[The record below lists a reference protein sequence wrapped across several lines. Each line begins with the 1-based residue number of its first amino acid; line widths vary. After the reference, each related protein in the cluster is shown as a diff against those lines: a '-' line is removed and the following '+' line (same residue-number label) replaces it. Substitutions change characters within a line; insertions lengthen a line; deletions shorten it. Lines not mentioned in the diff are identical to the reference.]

1 MFRPYSQDQMFLLPP
16 SLKDFVDE
24 GHPAHVINDLVDKL
38 DLTILEKRYGV
49 MGQPAHVPRLMLK
62 VILYGYSVGLFSSR
76 KWMQACQENLAF
88 KFLAGMEQPS
98 YRTFIEF
105 LQRHQEDLPVVFY
118 ETVKLARALGLVRFA
133 NIALDGTKIKANTSK
148 HKAMSYGRIQEE
160 EKKLKEEIAA
170 LLKKTEE
177 TDKEEDRIHGTES
190 DGYHVQD
197 ELARREERLKKI
209 EEAKAALEAR
219 EKKDHPGEP
228 IDAKKQISF
237 ADTEAR
243 CFSKKSDGTA
253 YVYNPQAAVDMDSQ
267 IIVENHIED
276 SVTDTAAAKPTLEN
290 LEKGVGESPDRLVA
304 DSAYGNVNTVEAC
317 QAREVTPVCATAR
330 EDDSSPMEERG
341 SKGLNAFSYD
351 FPTNTFRC
359 PHGVAFGFDHWRDD
373 GRYAIY
379 RNLGSTVCSCGGAA
393 LTGGG
398 QTLRVRKS
406 HLAQRELQHIM
417 ETHQDL
423 YRRRKCTIE
432 PVFGQIK
439 RGMGF
444 RQFLRRGLKNVG
456 GEWHM
461 VCAAFNLKKIAVR
474 MRIKKPSGVAAALN
488 NFFSH
493 GITTCTHLFK
503 LLVALINVQ
512 VVPTVRH
519 V

>member
-1 MFRPYSQDQMFLLPP
+1 MFRSYNQNQMFLLPP

-38 DLTILEKRYGV
+38 ELSVLEKRYGN
-49 MGQPAHVPRLMLK
+49 MGQPAHEPRMMLK

-105 LQRHQEDLPVVFY
+105 FQRHRDDLPAVFY

-148 HKAMSYGRIQEE
+148 HKAMSYGRMKEE

-170 LLKKTEE
+170 LLKKTQE
-177 TDKEEDRIHGTES
+177 TDHEEDGMYGADN
-190 DGYHVQD
+190 DGYHVNN

-209 EEAKAALEAR
+209 EEAKAALEDR

-228 IDAKKQISF
+228 IDPKKQISF

-243 CFSKKSDGTA
+243 CFSKKSDGTE
-253 YVYNPQAAVDMDSQ
+253 YVYNAQASVDMDSQ

-276 SVTDTAAAKPTLEN
+276 SVTDTAAVKPALEN
-290 LEKGVGESPDRLVA
+290 MKEGIGENPDHLVA

-317 QAREVTPVCATAR
+317 RTHEVTPVCATTR
-330 EDDSSPMEERG
+330 EDDLLHEKERG

-351 FPTNTFRC
+351 ATTNILRC
-359 PHGVAFGFDHWRDD
+359 PHDIGFRFDHWTDD
-373 GRYAIY
+373 GRYAVY
-379 RNLGSTVCSCGGAA
+379 KNLGDGICTCGGVA

-398 QTLRVRKS
+398 QTLRVRRS
-406 HLAQRELQHIM
+406 HLAQRELQHLMGI
-417 ETHQDL
+417 HRDL
-423 YRRRKCTIE
+423 YRRRKCTVE

-439 RGMGF
+439 RGIGF
-444 RQFLRRGLKNVG
+444 RQFLRRGLRNAG

-461 VCAAFNLKKIAVR
+461 VCTAFNLKKIGTLLRVKR
-474 MRIKKPSGVAAALN
+474 LN
-488 NFFSH
+488 GLTATLTSAFTRGNAH
-493 GITTCTHLFK
+493 CDHLFK
-503 LLVALINVQ
+503 LLTNLINVQ
-512 VVPTVRH
+512 VSPLGHCV
-519 V
+519 

>member
-1 MFRPYSQDQMFLLPP
+1 MFRFYSQDQMFLLPP

-24 GHPAHVINDLVDKL
+24 GHPAQVVNDLVEKL
-38 DLTILEKRYGV
+38 DLSVLEKRYGD
-49 MGQPAHVPRLMLK
+49 MGQPAHVPRMMLK

-105 LQRHQEDLPVVFY
+105 LQRHQDDLPAVFY

-148 HKAMSYGRIQEE
+148 HKAMSYGRMLEE

-170 LLKKTEE
+170 LLKKTQE
-177 TDKEEDRIHGTES
+177 TDLEEDRVYGADN
-190 DGYHVQD
+190 DGYHVKD
-197 ELARREERLKKI
+197 ELARRSERLKKI

-228 IDAKKQISF
+228 IDSKKQISF

-290 LEKGVGESPDRLVA
+290 LDKGVGESPDRLVA
-304 DSAYGNVNTVEAC
+304 DAAYGNVNTVEAC
-317 QAREVTPVCATAR
+317 HAHEVTPVCAITR
-330 EDDSSPMEERG
+330 ENDSSSVEERG

-351 FPTNTFRC
+351 LPTNTFLC
-359 PHGVAFGFDHWRDD
+359 PHGIGFEFDHRTDD
-373 GRYAIY
+373 GRYAVY
-379 RNLGSTVCSCGGAA
+379 RNVGNTVCSCGGAA

-417 ETHQDL
+417 ETHRDL
-423 YRRRKCTIE
+423 YRRRKCTVE

-439 RGMGF
+439 QGMGF
-444 RQFLRRGLKNVG
+444 RQFLRRGLKNAG
-456 GEWHM
+456 SEWHM
-461 VCAAFNLKKIAVR
+461 VCAAFNLKKI
-474 MRIKKPSGVAAALN
+474 GVLLRAKRLGEITATLTHT
-488 NFFSH
+488 FSRGMTH
-493 GITTCTHLFK
+493 GVHLFK
-503 LLVALINVQ
+503 LLIALNNVQ
-512 VVPTVRH
+512 LAPMGH
-519 V
+519 CA